1 MTIAEQLKNEINLQ
15 KDIPWLKEEVM
26 SQIRGRGMFSIICDT
41 HIRDVTKFS
50 LPYKYNSSIQDWAR
64 QEGLN
69 VETAYNNYGVK
80 HIRITL

>member
-1 MTIAEQLKNEINLQ
+1 MTIAEQLKSEINLQ
-15 KDIPWLKEEVM
+15 KDIPWLKDEVM
-26 SQIRGRGMFSIICDT
+26 KQIRNRGMFSIICDT
-41 HIRDVTKFS
+41 HINDIDSYS
-50 LPYKYNSSIQDWAR
+50 LPYKYNSAVQSWAR

>member
-1 MTIAEQLKNEINLQ
+1 
-15 KDIPWLKEEVM
+15 M

-41 HIRDVTKFS
+41 HVGDITKFAI
-50 LPYKYNSSIQDWAR
+50 PYKYNSALQEWAR

-69 VETAYNNYGVK
+69 VETVYNNYGVK